1 VCSRRI
7 RSRKSTRDSANRFH
21 TILTYVSMQGCFRFG
36 NRTVF
41 VPPPE
46 YPPGAAAFEHQRA
59 LGISVL
65 PPTLAPPTCF
75 AMTGSSTLTVAAPTP
90 QPAGLNTAFMPA
102 MTAYKVWPCSQRLG
116 EWLHSH
122 HAPPLAGKAILELGA
137 GCGLAGFAA
146 WLAGAAHVCLT
157 DLDENLPRLQQLVNL
172 NAATPHVTVTSL
184 DWTVSLPHKIATT
197 AWDMV
202 ICADCIFWP
211 VLFEPFLSTIN
222 ALCVAHKSPPR
233 VFLAMTDRLGRAQEF
248 AAVARAAGWLLIA
261 LEEDARPLPA
271 HSLEVM
277 KREACELFELV
288 RCP

>member
-1 VCSRRI
+1 
-7 RSRKSTRDSANRFH
+7 
-21 TILTYVSMQGCFRFG
+21 MQGCFRFG
-36 NRTVF
+36 NRTVL

-75 AMTGSSTLTVAAPTP
+75 AMAGSSTLTVAAPTP

-122 HAPPLAGKAILELGA
+122 HAPPLAGKAIIELGA

-157 DLDENLPRLQQLVNL
+157 DLDENLPRLQQLVEL
-172 NAATPHVTVTSL
+172 NAATPHVTVASL

-197 AWDMV
+197 AWDV
-202 ICADCIFWP
+202 IIGADCIFWP

-233 VFLAMTDRLGRAQEF
+233 VFLAMTDRMGRAQEF
-248 AAVARAAGWLLIA
+248 AAVARAAGWFLAPLR

-271 HSLEVM
+271 HSLEAM